1 MVNRKTID
9 ELKYAVNN
17 RLTIK
22 VKMKHGLGDN
32 LEIEIDPYIIGS
44 DLMQYDFIWGYI
56 SHSRTFYKL
65 MLNFVQSIKLTSK
78 NFKTL
83 PKTVYLYSNEEDHY
97 ESVDDITI
105 YGLGL

>member
-1 MVNRKTID
+1 
-9 ELKYAVNN
+9 
-17 RLTIK
+17 
-22 VKMKHGLGDN
+22 
-32 LEIEIDPYIIGS
+32 
-44 DLMQYDFIWGYI
+44 
-56 SHSRTFYKL
+56 